1 MSSASPIQSSLPIEL
16 IEEILDHVNCLPA
29 KDIQSILCHS
39 SRGYN
44 SGRVAT
50 LASCS
55 LVCRAWLP
63 RSRFHL
69 FRSVYLEPNNYVS
82 FLLLITSPFCS
93 FLNSVLELVLS
104 DEYQEGTIY
113 SGCEDPDGDDYWI
126 HKVLPNFALSLFADT
141 RVLTIHAARFDYMSE
156 DFAKTL
162 DHLSGPTTITHLA
175 IRYCVFWTQDHLIQA
190 LSSIKSLDAVD
201 LCCPTLRTFPER
213 DDKTQSPLPTLPASV
228 SSLMINIDSAENIVW
243 MARIISVTGASL
255 KRLNIRLWPRT
266 VTWDRCSM
274 YQISSKLIFY
284 LVNNFYNA
292 LNFDCHLNLEII
304 AFDSLSLGTR
314 ADKLDG
320 RMKNRHVPAI
330 LRKITTS
337 SIREVILNLAGN
349 NSKLENPDDL
359 DSLDLESMGEILRQ
373 KNYSK
378 LELLALLRVDCH
390 IRPKVKK
397 ILAERMRGLN
407 QPISLYMSHERGWSC

>member
-1 MSSASPIQSSLPIEL
+1 MTSTSPIQSSFPIEL

-29 KDIQSILCHS
+29 QDIQSILRHS
-39 SRGYN
+39 SGGYN
-44 SGRVAT
+44 NGRVAT
-50 LASCS
+50 LASFS

-69 FRSVYLEPNNYVS
+69 FRSVYLRLDNHAS
-82 FLLLITSPFCS
+82 FLPLIISPFCS

-104 DEYQEGTIY
+104 DEYKDGTIY
-113 SGCEDPDGDDYWI
+113 SGCEDPEGDDYWM
-126 HKVLPNFALSLFADT
+126 HKALPNFALSLFADI
-141 RVLTIHAARFDYMSE
+141 RLLTIHAARFDYMSE
-156 DFAKTL
+156 EDFAKTL
-162 DHLSGPTTITHLA
+162 NRLSGPTTITHLA
-175 IRYCVFWTQDHLIQA
+175 IRYCVLWTQDHLIQA
-190 LSSIKSLDAVD
+190 LSSIKSLAAVC
-201 LCCPTLRTFPER
+201 LCCPTLRTIPER

-228 SSLMINIDSAENIVW
+228 ASLMINIDSAQNIVW

-255 KRLNIRLWPRT
+255 KRLNIRLWPRM
-266 VTWDRCSM
+266 VTWDSCM
-274 YQISSKLIFY
+274 DC
-284 LVNNFYNA
+284 FYNA
-292 LNFDCHLNLEII
+292 LNFDCDPNLEII

-314 ADKLDG
+314 ADGLEG

-349 NSKLENPDDL
+349 NSRLEDPDDL

-378 LELLALLRVDCH
+378 LEVLALLRVDCH
-390 IRPKVKK
+390 IRPKVTR
-397 ILAERMRGLN
+397 ILAERMRRLN
-407 QPISLYMSHERGWSC
+407 QPISLYMSNERGMIMLELFGW

>member
-1 MSSASPIQSSLPIEL
+1 MSSTSPIQSSFPIEL

-29 KDIQSILCHS
+29 KDIQSILRHS
-39 SRGYN
+39 SGGYN

-50 LASCS
+50 LASCA

-69 FRSVYLEPNNYVS
+69 FRSVYLEPDNYAS
-82 FLLLITSPFCS
+82 FLPLITSPFCS

-104 DEYQEGTIY
+104 DEYREETIY
-113 SGCEDPDGDDYWI
+113 SGCGDPEGDDYWI
-126 HKVLPNFALSLFADT
+126 HKALPNFALSLFADI
-141 RVLTIHAARFDYMSE
+141 RLLTIHAARFDYMSE
-156 DFAKTL
+156 EDFAKTL
-162 DHLSGPTTITHLA
+162 DHLFGSTTITHLA

-190 LSSIKSLDAVD
+190 LSSIKSLDAVN
-201 LCCPTLRTFPER
+201 LRCPTLRTFPKR

-228 SSLMINIDSAENIVW
+228 SSLMINIDSAQNIVW

-255 KRLNIRLWPRT
+255 KRLNIRLWPRM
-266 VTWDRCSM
+266 VTWNCMDD
-274 YQISSKLIFY
+274 
-284 LVNNFYNA
+284 FYNA
-292 LNFDCHLNLEII
+292 LNFDCHPNLEII

-314 ADKLDG
+314 ADGLEG

-337 SIREVILNLAGN
+337 SIREVILNLAGS
-349 NSKLENPDDL
+349 NSRLENPNDL

-378 LELLALLRVDCH
+378 LEVLALLRVDCH
-390 IRPKVKK
+390 ICPKVTR

-407 QPISLYMSHERGWSC
+407 QPISLYMSNERGMIMLGLFGW